1 MSSSSTQTAVCTVC
15 FEPKRLAEFP
25 GTRLSTSCTHEPS
38 TCLECL
44 TLYINSRIS
53 ETAAGL
59 MRCPE
64 CEEQLDFETIHLLA
78 RRDLFDQFQRQSID
92 DLISKVPRFV
102 WCPLGCGTGQV
113 HPSGADQPLVFC
125 LRCNRHFCFRHR
137 TIWHTNYTC
146 DEYDAFLAD
155 PQNFRSR
162 AQMQSAV
169 DADRDAAERRYRQQ
183 LAEAEARFTQS
194 LLREEEAAEARRIAE
209 EQRRLEE
216 RRQAE
221 ERARREEEEKR
232 AREALELQARLR
244 NEEQQTRNVFR
255 RLTKPCPGCRV
266 PIEKNQGCC
275 GTDFSWNG
283 AHW

>member
-1 MSSSSTQTAVCTVC
+1 
-15 FEPKRLAEFP
+15 
-25 GTRLSTSCTHEPS
+25 
-38 TCLECL
+38 
-44 TLYINSRIS
+44 
-53 ETAAGL
+53 
-59 MRCPE
+59 
-64 CEEQLDFETIHLLA
+64 
-78 RRDLFDQFQRQSID
+78 
-92 DLISKVPRFV
+92 
-102 WCPLGCGTGQV
+102 
-113 HPSGADQPLVFC
+113 
-125 LRCNRHFCFRHR
+125 
-137 TIWHTNYTC
+137 
-146 DEYDAFLAD
+146 
-155 PQNFRSR
+155 
-162 AQMQSAV
+162 MQSAV

-266 PIEKNQGCC
+266 PIEKNQG
-275 GTDFSWNG
+275 W
-283 AHW
+283 